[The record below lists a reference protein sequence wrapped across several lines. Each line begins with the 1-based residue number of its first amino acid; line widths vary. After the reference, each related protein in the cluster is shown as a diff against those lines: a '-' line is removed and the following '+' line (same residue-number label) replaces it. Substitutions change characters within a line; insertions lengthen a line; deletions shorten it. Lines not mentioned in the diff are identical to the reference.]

1 MLSPAS
7 LKAMMP
13 AQCTVQRDGKPT
25 KVDATELVPGD
36 LVTLRLG
43 DR

>member
-1 MLSPAS
+1 
-7 LKAMMP
+7 MP